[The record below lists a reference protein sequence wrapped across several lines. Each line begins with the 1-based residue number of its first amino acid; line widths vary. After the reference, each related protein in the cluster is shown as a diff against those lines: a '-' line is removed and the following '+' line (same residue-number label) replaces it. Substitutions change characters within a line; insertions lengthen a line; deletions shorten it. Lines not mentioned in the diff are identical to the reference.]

1 MAALPVSPGTRTAT
15 HAAAAATATPD
26 EPHPALPHAPLP
38 QHATAAPLLQVDGLR
53 KRYGSTDVLRGL
65 SFQLQP
71 HETLALIGPSGSG
84 KSTCLRC
91 VNLLERPD
99 EGHVVLDGE
108 VIGRRP
114 TPPGQPPRWMTDRQL
129 APQRRHMGMVFQHF
143 HLWPHLTVRDNVA
156 LTPMQSQGL
165 DRRAAESLADA
176 MLDKVQ
182 MAHKAREY
190 PERLSGGQQQRVA
203 IARALAQRPKL
214 MLFDEPT
221 SALDPELVGEV
232 LGVIRALARE
242 GTAMLLVTHE
252 IRFAREVAD
261 RVLFI
266 DGGVIVEQGAARDV
280 IDAPRTPRLAQF
292 LGQVTGTPAAAGTA
306 RLAQEPC

>member
-1 MAALPVSPGTRTAT
+1 MAALPPPGT
-15 HAAAAATATPD
+15 P
-26 EPHPALPHAPLP
+26 
-38 QHATAAPLLQVDGLR
+38 PLLQVDGLH
-53 KRYGSTDVLRGL
+53 KRYGSVDVLRGL

-91 VNLLERPD
+91 INLLERPN
-99 EGHVVLDGE
+99 EGRITLDGE

-114 TPPGQPPRWMTDRQL
+114 SASGSPPRWMNDRQL

-143 HLWPHLTVRDNVA
+143 HLWPHLTVRENVA
-156 LTPMQSQGL
+156 LAPIQSQGL
-165 DRRAAESLADA
+165 DRRAAANLADA

-261 RVLFI
+261 RVLFM
-266 DGGVIVEQGAARDV
+266 DGGVIVEQGPAREV
-280 IDAPRTPRLAQF
+280 LDAPRTPRLAQF
-292 LGQVTGTPAAAGTA
+292 LGQLPGMAELPGTTGMTPAT

>member
-1 MAALPVSPGTRTAT
+1 MAALPSPSAT
-15 HAAAAATATPD
+15 
-26 EPHPALPHAPLP
+26 
-38 QHATAAPLLQVDGLR
+38 PLLQVDGLH
-53 KRYGSTDVLRGL
+53 KRYGSVDVLRGL
-65 SFQLQP
+65 SFQLRP

-91 VNLLERPD
+91 INLLEKPD
-99 EGHVVLDGE
+99 EGLITLDGE

-114 TPPGQPPRWMTDRQL
+114 SPAGKPPRWMTDRQL

-143 HLWPHLTVRDNVA
+143 HLWPHLTVRENVA
-156 LTPMQSQGL
+156 LAPIQSQGL

-182 MAHKAREY
+182 MAHKAREH

-203 IARALAQRPKL
+203 IARVLAQRPKL

-261 RVLFI
+261 RVLFM

-280 IDAPRTPRLAQF
+280 IDAPQTPRLAQF
-292 LGQVTGTPAAAGTA
+292 LGQVAGMPAAAGTA
-306 RLAQEPC
+306 RLAPEPC

>member
-1 MAALPVSPGTRTAT
+1 MAALPSPRAT
-15 HAAAAATATPD
+15 
-26 EPHPALPHAPLP
+26 
-38 QHATAAPLLQVDGLR
+38 PLLQVDGLH
-53 KRYGSTDVLRGL
+53 KRYGSADVLRGL

-91 VNLLERPD
+91 INLLEKPD
-99 EGHVVLDGE
+99 DGRIVLDGE

-114 TPPGQPPRWMTDRQL
+114 APAGAPPRWMTDRQL

-143 HLWPHLTVRDNVA
+143 HLWPHLTVRENVA
-156 LTPMQSQGL
+156 LAPIQSQGL
-165 DRRAAESLADA
+165 DRRAAENLADA

-261 RVLFI
+261 RVLFM

-280 IDAPRTPRLAQF
+280 IDAPQTPRLAQF
-292 LGQVTGTPAAAGTA
+292 LGQLPSASDTT
-306 RLAQEPC
+306 RLAQEAC

>member
-15 HAAAAATATPD
+15 HAAAAATPD

-114 TPPGQPPRWMTDRQL
+114 TPPGQ
-129 APQRRHMGMVFQHF
+129 V
-143 HLWPHLTVRDNVA
+143 
-156 LTPMQSQGL
+156 
-165 DRRAAESLADA
+165 
-176 MLDKVQ
+176 
-182 MAHKAREY
+182 
-190 PERLSGGQQQRVA
+190 
-203 IARALAQRPKL
+203 
-214 MLFDEPT
+214 
-221 SALDPELVGEV
+221 
-232 LGVIRALARE
+232 
-242 GTAMLLVTHE
+242 
-252 IRFAREVAD
+252 
-261 RVLFI
+261 
-266 DGGVIVEQGAARDV
+266 
-280 IDAPRTPRLAQF
+280 
-292 LGQVTGTPAAAGTA
+292 
-306 RLAQEPC
+306 

>member
-1 MAALPVSPGTRTAT
+1 MATLLTS
-15 HAAAAATATPD
+15 AAAVAARA
-26 EPHPALPHAPLP
+26 AG
-38 QHATAAPLLQVDGLR
+38 TAAPITPAAVQHSAQHSSTAAPPLLKVDDLR
-53 KRYGSTDVLRGL
+53 KRYGSTEVLRGL

-71 HETLALIGPSGSG
+71 RETLALIGPSGSG

-91 VNLLERPD
+91 INLLEKPD
-99 EGHVVLDGE
+99 EGRVILDGQAIGE
-108 VIGRRP
+108 VSGHGGRGMPGRP
-114 TPPGQPPRWMTDRQL
+114 KRWMSDRQL

-143 HLWPHLTVRDNVA
+143 HLWPHLTVRENVA
-156 LTPMQSQGL
+156 LAPIQGQGL
-165 DRRAAESLADA
+165 DRRAAEALADA

-261 RVLFI
+261 RVVFM
-266 DGGVIVEQGAARDV
+266 DGGVIVEQGQARDL
-280 IDAPRTPRLAQF
+280 IDRPQTPRLAQF
-292 LGQVTGTPAAAGTA
+292 LGQLPDSGAPVAAC
-306 RLAQEPC
+306 AQEPC

>member
-1 MAALPVSPGTRTAT
+1 MAST
-15 HAAAAATATPD
+15 
-26 EPHPALPHAPLP
+26 
-38 QHATAAPLLQVDGLR
+38 APLLQVDGLH

-91 VNLLERPD
+91 INLLEKPD
-99 EGHVVLDGE
+99 EGHIVLDGE

-114 TPPGQPPRWMTDRQL
+114 APAVAPPRWMNDRQL

-143 HLWPHLTVRDNVA
+143 HLWPHLTVRENVA
-156 LTPMQSQGL
+156 LAPIQSQGM
-165 DRRAAESLADA
+165 DRRAAETLADA

-261 RVLFI
+261 RVVFM
-266 DGGVIVEQGAARDV
+266 DGGVIVEQGPAHEV

-292 LGQVTGTPAAAGTA
+292 LGQVAGAPAVAETT

>member
-1 MAALPVSPGTRTAT
+1 MDALLNSTGSGAARAAETAAKITHSAAQPGTQHRNS
-15 HAAAAATATPD
+15 AAAP
-26 EPHPALPHAPLP
+26 
-38 QHATAAPLLQVDGLR
+38 PLLQVDDLR
-53 KRYGSTDVLRGL
+53 KRYGSTEVLRGL

-91 VNLLERPD
+91 INLLEKPD
-99 EGHVVLDGE
+99 EGRILLDGDL
-108 VIGRRP
+108 IGRRHAASGT
-114 TPPGQPPRWMTDRQL
+114 TPGAPPRWMSDRQL
-129 APQRRHMGMVFQHF
+129 ASQRRHMGMVFQHF
-143 HLWPHLTVRDNVA
+143 HLWPHLTVRENVA
-156 LTPMQSQGL
+156 LAPIQGQGL
-165 DRRAAESLADA
+165 DRRAAEALADA

-232 LGVIRALARE
+232 LGVIRALASE
-242 GTAMLLVTHE
+242 GAAMLLVTHE

-261 RVLFI
+261 RVVFM
-266 DGGVIVEQGAARDV
+266 DGGVIVEQGPARQV

-292 LGQVTGTPAAAGTA
+292 LGQMPGATAGVPCA
-306 RLAQEPC
+306 LEPH

>member
-1 MAALPVSPGTRTAT
+1 MSALPTSAGPG
-15 HAAAAATATPD
+15 AARAAGTG
-26 EPHPALPHAPLP
+26 APITL
-38 QHATAAPLLQVDGLR
+38 TAAQRGMQQRSTAAPPLLQVDGLR
-53 KRYGSTDVLRGL
+53 KRYGSAEVLRGL

-71 HETLALIGPSGSG
+71 QETLALIGPSGSG

-91 VNLLERPD
+91 INLLEKPD
-99 EGHVVLDGE
+99 EGRVVLDGE
-108 VIGRRP
+108 VIGQRGEAV
-114 TPPGQPPRWMTDRQL
+114 PGKPPRWMTDRQL

-143 HLWPHLTVRDNVA
+143 HLWPHLTVRENVA
-156 LTPMQSQGL
+156 LAPLRAQGL
-165 DRRAAESLADA
+165 DRRTAESLADA

-182 MAHKAREY
+182 MAHKARAY
-190 PERLSGGQQQRVA
+190 PECLSGGQQQRVA

-261 RVLFI
+261 RVVFM
-266 DGGVIVEQGAARDV
+266 DGGVIVEQGPARAL

-292 LGQVTGTPAAAGTA
+292 LRQMPDAAPVAACT
-306 RLAQEPC
+306 QEPC